1 MESELSQQC
10 LVQLH
15 CSELSS
21 KHFSSECTDLEIQG
35 TVNKFTCRSFFF
47 AELVSNK
54 KVSSTGNSLTIK
66 EKQ

>member
-21 KHFSSECTDLEIQG
+21 KHFSSEWKSRELSTNSLAEA
-35 TVNKFTCRSFFF
+35 FFF